1 MNDFNSSFWSLYV
14 IAIVVFGVVFC
25 IAVLLF
31 GANAKA
37 ATAEDK
43 TTGHVWDGDLREI
56 NNPLPRWWVGLFW
69 LTIVF
74 AVGYLVLYPGLG
86 GFNGTLKWSSA
97 GQYEQEMER
106 GRAQVE
112 PLFAKYATM
121 PVEEIAKDPQ
131 AIGMGQRL
139 FLNNCAQCHGS
150 DAKGGNGFPNLSDND
165 WLWGGKPDDI
175 IHTITN
181 GRTGVMTP
189 QAQALGGKPE
199 DIKAVAN
206 YVLSL
211 SGVPHDAALAAV
223 GKSKFAVC
231 AACHGA
237 DGKGSQAV
245 GGPNLTDNIWLH
257 GFGEQH
263 VINMINEGK
272 TNTMPE
278 QGSKFTPEQIRL
290 LAAYVWGLS
299 NNQQ

>member
-25 IAVLLF
+25 IAVLIF

-165 WLWGGKPDDI
+165 WLWGGKP
-175 IHTITN
+175 
-181 GRTGVMTP
+181 
-189 QAQALGGKPE
+189 E

-272 TNTMPE
+272 TNIMPE

>member
-25 IAVLLF
+25 IAVLIF

-237 DGKGSQAV
+237 DGKGNQAV